1 MIERICQK
9 YHKLPS
15 EVLEEDMEWIKVLLE
30 VSMSDME
37 RQDKEILRANMR
49 SKKR

>member
-1 MIERICQK
+1 MVERICQK

-15 EVLEEDMEWIKVLLE
+15 EVLEEDMEWLKVLLE

-37 RQDKEILRANMR
+37 RQEKEILRANMK
-49 SKKR
+49 SQKR

>member
-30 VSMSDME
+30 VSMDDIQ
-37 RQDKEILRANMR
+37 RQEKEILRVNMR
-49 SKKR
+49 NKK